1 MVVLCTVLADID
13 TSVDRT
19 TVAGRI
25 LGPCPSPC
33 PSLGLCPSP
42 CHSRILDQTQEPG
55 SYIREQDSL
64 RNIPRLYLSLVLSPT
79 VQFYL
84 LLAF

>member
-25 LGPCPSPC
+25 LGLC
-33 PSLGLCPSP
+33 PSLDLCPSP